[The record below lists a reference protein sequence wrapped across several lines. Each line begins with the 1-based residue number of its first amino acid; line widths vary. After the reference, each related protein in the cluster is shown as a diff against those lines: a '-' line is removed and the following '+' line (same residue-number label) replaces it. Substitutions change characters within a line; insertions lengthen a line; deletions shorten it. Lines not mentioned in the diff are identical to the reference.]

1 MKSVY
6 GPLRSWRLGVVMGV
20 DPICRQPK
28 VCNYKCVYCR
38 LGHGGIMVTER
49 CRFVDEGAV
58 LEEARD
64 LLKQN
69 SVDAVEIRGTGEPFL
84 AKNLAEIIKG
94 LRELTDA
101 PICVVTNGS
110 MFNRPDVQS
119 ELGSFD
125 IVVVKLDCSDQQ
137 SFLAIN
143 RPHASINYDRMMD
156 FMLRARRSHKG
167 SFRVQVT
174 AVRKN
179 LGEMEK
185 IVNICEA
192 FRPDLVYLN
201 TPLRSASS
209 ELNRKD
215 LAEVAKLFS
224 AFKVRTVFDGES

>member
-1 MKSVY
+1 
-6 GPLRSWRLGVVMGV
+6 MGL

-49 CRFVDEGAV
+49 CRFVDERSV

-64 LLKQN
+64 LLNQN
-69 SVDAVEIRGTGEPFL
+69 RVDAVEVRGTGEPFL
-84 AKNLAEIIKG
+84 AKNLVEIVKG
-94 LRELTDA
+94 LRGLTDA

-110 MFNRPDVQS
+110 MFCRPDVQS
-119 ELGSFD
+119 ELDSFD
-125 IVVVKLDCSDQQ
+125 IVVVKLDCADSQ
-137 SFLAIN
+137 SFHAIN
-143 RPHASINYDRMMD
+143 RPHCSVNYDRMMD

-174 AVRKN
+174 AVRQN
-179 LGEMEK
+179 LGEMER
-185 IVNICEA
+185 IVNICET

-201 TPLRSASS
+201 TPLRGTSS
-209 ELNRKD
+209 ELSRKD

-224 AFKVRTVFDGES
+224 AFKVRTVFDGEP

>member
-6 GPLRSWRLGVVMGV
+6 GPLRSWRLGVAMGV

-49 CRFVDEGAV
+49 CRFVDERSV

-69 SVDAVEIRGTGEPFL
+69 RVDAVEVRGTGEPFL
-84 AKNLAEIIKG
+84 AKNLAEIAKG

-110 MFNRPDVQS
+110 MFCRPDVQS
-119 ELGSFD
+119 ELDSFD
-125 IVVVKLDCSDQQ
+125 IVVVKLDCADHQT
-137 SFLAIN
+137 FLAIN
-143 RPHASINYDRMMD
+143 RPHGSVNYDRMMD

-174 AVRKN
+174 AVRQN
-179 LGEMEK
+179 LGEMER
-185 IVNICEA
+185 IVNVCET
-192 FRPDLVYLN
+192 FRPDVVYLN
-201 TPLRSASS
+201 TPLRSTTS
-209 ELNRKD
+209 ELSRKD

-224 AFKVRTVFDGES
+224 AFKVRTVFDGEP